1 MHEKNSRLYTYRNF
15 CIVSCVLSCIVSFAD
30 LDTIVK
36 VVGPVL
42 DACYPAA
49 IVIAMY
55 YCLCRNNTSQ
65 ANLNAAKWAFI
76 VTFVISVIEL
86 ISRYSEMFGL
96 GWSWAENL
104 YSRMPLSAY
113 SLAWLPVAFIVFA
126 AVRLFQR
133 NTAGSR
139 A

>member
-1 MHEKNSRLYTYRNF
+1 
-15 CIVSCVLSCIVSFAD
+15 VLSCIVSFAD

-55 YCLCRNNTSQ
+55 YCLCRNNASQ
-65 ANLNAAKWAFI
+65 ANLRAAKWSFI

-86 ISRYSEMFGL
+86 VSRYSGMFGL
-96 GWSWAENL
+96 GWSWAEKL
-104 YSRMPLSAY
+104 YSSLPLSAY
-113 SLAWLPVAFIVFA
+113 SLAWLPVCIIVYA
-126 AVRLFQR
+126 AVRLLPKK
-133 NTAGSR
+133 A
-139 A
+139 